1 MSLFYLIPRFIR
13 HFLPEH
19 ITRFLLLRNWIIQAS
34 LETNDSHA
42 AVKRY
47 MDALELHNKTIKG
60 KRVMVFGYGGR
71 FDIGVA
77 LLEAGA
83 DQVVLCEKYAQ
94 PDERHNRALLD
105 KFPTHLFLDASI
117 SLSANRGLVR
127 PNPEH
132 MTLLEADIRT
142 VTSEQ
147 CALVDVVIS
156 NSVYEHLDDVEG
168 ITKSLAALT
177 KPDGAQ
183 VHFIDLRDHY
193 FKYPFE
199 MLKFS
204 EKIWYSWLN
213 PTSNHNRFRLWDY
226 RKVFEKYFGK
236 VDIQIL
242 ERDESNFKKA
252 RPEILPEFTSG
263 KLEDDC
269 VTLISVVVLQARSH

>member
-1 MSLFYLIPRFIR
+1 MNFFYLIPRVIR
-13 HFLPEH
+13 HFLPER

-34 LETNDSHA
+34 LETNDSQS

-47 MDALELHNKTIKG
+47 VDTLELHDKTIKG

-94 PDERHNRALLD
+94 PDEHHNRALLD
-105 KFPTHLFLDASI
+105 KFPAYLFPG
-117 SLSANRGLVR
+117 RGLVR
-127 PNPEH
+127 PKPGY

-142 VTSEQ
+142 VTPEQ
-147 CALVDVVIS
+147 CVPVDVVIS
-156 NSVYEHLDDVEG
+156 NSVYEHLDDVDG

-204 EKIWYSWLN
+204 EKVWYSWLN

-236 VDIQIL
+236 VDIQVL
-242 ERDESNFKKA
+242 ERDESNFEKA
-252 RPEILPEFTSG
+252 RPEILPEFVSG

-269 VTLISVVVLQARSH
+269 VTLISVVVLQVGLR

>member
-1 MSLFYLIPRFIR
+1 
-13 HFLPEH
+13 
-19 ITRFLLLRNWIIQAS
+19 
-34 LETNDSHA
+34 
-42 AVKRY
+42 
-47 MDALELHNKTIKG
+47 
-60 KRVMVFGYGGR
+60 
-71 FDIGVA
+71 
-77 LLEAGA
+77 
-83 DQVVLCEKYAQ
+83 
-94 PDERHNRALLD
+94 
-105 KFPTHLFLDASI
+105 
-117 SLSANRGLVR
+117 
-127 PNPEH
+127 

-242 ERDESNFKKA
+242 ERDESNFKK
-252 RPEILPEFTSG
+252 PSEILPEFISG

-269 VTLISVVVLQARSH
+269 VTLISVVVLQAGRINPICALMYNYCILCTFSPNLTLSDSYPDSPLARERMADCLPPVRSPPSRTRACRSRPWHGHEHVAHQFHGAPATASACVLGFGFNCSRVWHLS

>member
-1 MSLFYLIPRFIR
+1 VSLFYLIPRFIR
-13 HFLPEH
+13 HFLPER
-19 ITRFLLLRNWIIQAS
+19 ITRFFLLRNWVIQAS
-34 LETNDSHA
+34 LETNDSQA
-42 AVKRY
+42 AIKRY
-47 MDALELHNKTIKG
+47 VDALELHNKTIKG

-94 PDERHNRALLD
+94 PDERHNRTLLD
-105 KFPTHLFLDASI
+105 KYPTHLFLD
-117 SLSANRGLVR
+117 RGLVR
-127 PNPEH
+127 PNPAR

-142 VTSEQ
+142 VTPEQ
-147 CALVDVVIS
+147 CAPVDIVIS
-156 NSVYEHLDDVEG
+156 NSVYEHLDDVDG

-177 KPDGAQ
+177 KPNGAQ

-204 EKIWYSWLN
+204 KKVWYGCLN

-236 VDIQIL
+236 VNVQVL
-242 ERDESNFKKA
+242 ERDKANFEKA
-252 RPEILPEFTSG
+252 RPEILHEFISS

-269 VTLISVVVLQARSH
+269 VTLISVVVMQARLS